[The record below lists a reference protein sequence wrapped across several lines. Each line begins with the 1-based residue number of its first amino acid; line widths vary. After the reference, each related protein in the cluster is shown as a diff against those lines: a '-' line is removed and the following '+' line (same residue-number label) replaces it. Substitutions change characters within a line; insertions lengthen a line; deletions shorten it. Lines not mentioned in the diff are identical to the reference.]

1 MKITSPYRGRE
12 SRHIHNTS
20 LITVFLYVF
29 VLFSWKT
36 KFTSKIGF
44 IKNKVGNPLVADRN
58 VINVINVLKSNHFQ
72 NVY

>member
-44 IKNKVGNPLVADRN
+44 IEKKDKELAT
-58 VINVINVLKSNHFQ
+58 LKSDLL
-72 NVY
+72 